1 MPQVGNE
8 ARPLVLKGQN
18 RNKNRI
24 MGLKKYDNQKYSE
37 GWDRIFNK
45 KHETEFDVCRR
56 KNKTFSMD
64 QD

>member
-8 ARPLVLKGQN
+8 SRPLVLKGQN

-24 MGLKKYDNQKYSE
+24 MGLKKYDKQKYSE

-45 KHETEFDVCRR
+45 KHETEEMVL
-56 KNKTFSMD
+56 KK
-64 QD
+64 

>member
-24 MGLKKYDNQKYSE
+24 MGLKKYDKQKYSE

-45 KHETEFDVCRR
+45 KH
-56 KNKTFSMD
+56 
-64 QD
+64 